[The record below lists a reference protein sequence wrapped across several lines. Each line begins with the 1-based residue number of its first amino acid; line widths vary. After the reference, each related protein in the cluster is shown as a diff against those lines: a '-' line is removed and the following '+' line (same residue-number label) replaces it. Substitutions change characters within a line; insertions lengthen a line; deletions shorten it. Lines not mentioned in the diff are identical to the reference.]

1 MNQPT
6 RVLMVGPDPAGQGGM
21 ASVAALLLRHG
32 PAHVRL
38 RYVVTHR
45 DGSVPRRLVVW
56 LIGSVRAAALLIA
69 GRADVLHA
77 HVSERGSV
85 LRKGSLLL
93 LAKLRRVPVLL
104 HCHGAEFVSWHDQ
117 LPWAGRLMVRWLFR
131 RADLVAV
138 LGDSWRSVYQDLLRL
153 RRERVV
159 VLENP
164 VALPAA
170 VPVRDTALGIR
181 LLFLGRYGA
190 RKGSADVLAA
200 MAALPPEIRGAV
212 TLRMAGDGEVEQTR
226 ARAAELE
233 VAARVDGWLGPRDR
247 DAALAEADVFVL
259 PSRDEGLP
267 MALLEAMAW
276 GLVPVVTP
284 VGSIGELVRDGWNG
298 LLVRPGDV
306 DGLAR
311 ALVLLAGDPALR
323 SRLAGTARSSVEPF
337 AAETYTARLA
347 KEWAGLSRAH
357 RRG

>member
-6 RVLMVGPDPAGQGGM
+6 RVLMVGPDPRGQGGM
-21 ASVAALLLRHG
+21 ATVAALLVRHG
-32 PAHVRL
+32 PTHAHL

-45 DGSVPRRLVVW
+45 DGSAARRIFTW
-56 LIGSVRAAALLIA
+56 LIGGSRAAVLLLS
-69 GRADVLHA
+69 RKTDVLHA

-85 LRKGSLLL
+85 VRKGVLLV
-93 LAKLRRVPVLL
+93 LARLCRVPVLL
-104 HCHGAEFVSWHDQ
+104 HCHGAEFVSWHRG
-117 LPWAGRLMVRWLFR
+117 LNWFGRYTVGWVFR
-131 RADLVAV
+131 RANLVAV
-138 LGDSWRSVYQDLLRL
+138 LGQAWHTTYIELLRL
-153 RRERVV
+153 KPERVT

-170 VPVRDTALGIR
+170 VPVRDAELGIR

-190 RKGSADVLAA
+190 RKGSSDVLAA

-212 TLRMAGDGEVEQTR
+212 TLRMAGDGEIEQTR
-226 ARAAELE
+226 ARARELD
-233 VAARVDGWLGPRDR
+233 VAARVDGWLGPQDR

-276 GLVPVVTP
+276 GLVPVVSP
-284 VGSIGELVRDGWNG
+284 VGSIGELVRDEWNG

-311 ALVLLAGDPALR
+311 ALVLLAGNSALR
-323 SRLAGTARSSVEPF
+323 NRLAASARASVEPF
-337 AAETYTARLA
+337 AADTYTARLA
-347 KEWAGLSRAH
+347 KEWATMAG
-357 RRG
+357 